1 MGILRWLF
9 TNQNDEEEDH
19 GISVGGE
26 FSEEEDTCMESED
39 SEMSEYERG
48 QAYAR
53 AQIDERRQNWQEH
66 GYSSF
71 LESVHIGG
79 EIWHAI
85 VQQEQALID
94 QGYTERHGRWEFARG
109 ARSMYD

>member
-1 MGILRWLF
+1 MGILPWLF
-9 TNQNDEEEDH
+9 SSQNDEEEDYSV
-19 GISVGGE
+19 SVGGE
-26 FSEEEDTCMESED
+26 FSEEDALD

>member
-1 MGILRWLF
+1 MGILPWLF
-9 TNQNDEEEDH
+9 SSQNDEEEDYSV
-19 GISVGGE
+19 SVGGE
-26 FSEEEDTCMESED
+26 FSEEDALD

-53 AQIDERRQNWQEH
+53 AQIDARRQTWQEH

-79 EIWHAI
+79 KIWYAI

-94 QGYTERHGRWEFARG
+94 QGYTERQAKLDYARG
-109 ARSMYD
+109 ALSVYD

>member
-1 MGILRWLF
+1 MGILNWLF
-9 TNQNDEEEDH
+9 SSKNDDEEDYSV
-19 GISVGGE
+19 SVGGE
-26 FSEEEDTCMESED
+26 FSEEDALD